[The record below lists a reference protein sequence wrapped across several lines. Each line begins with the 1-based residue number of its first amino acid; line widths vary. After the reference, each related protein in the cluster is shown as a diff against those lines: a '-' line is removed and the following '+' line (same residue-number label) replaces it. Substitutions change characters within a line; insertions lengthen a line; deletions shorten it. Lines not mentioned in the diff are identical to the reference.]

1 MDGVLVI
8 DKPAGMTSHDV
19 VARVRRITGERSVG
33 HLGTLDPMATGV
45 LPLVLGRFTRLA
57 QFYNNS
63 EKIYEG
69 SILLGFAT
77 DTYDAEGDAVA
88 PGKKFTG
95 TLADVRHAAAKFVG
109 NIQQLPPPFS
119 AKKIA
124 GVPAYKLARKK
135 RDVELK
141 PVDVRVHTFDILD
154 LHGGQARFYA
164 EVSSG
169 TYIRSLAHDLG
180 RELGVGAHLGELRR
194 LGSGEFS
201 VKEAASL
208 TGLEAVFAGS
218 DRILHNMHYRTL
230 TVWIEPPFV
239 HPRRV
244 LPAFPAI
251 TIMDEQASLIS
262 NGRAVNLAEF
272 SGAPLVKVFWGRD
285 RLVAIARRVAGTL
298 FHPQVVFISGAA
310 DLQQHSQPV

>member
-19 VARVRRITGERSVG
+19 VARVRGITGERSVG
-33 HLGTLDPMATGV
+33 HLGTLDPIATGV

-69 SILLGFAT
+69 SIRLGFAT
-77 DTYDAEGDAVA
+77 DTYDAEGEAVG
-88 PGKKFTG
+88 PSKKFTG
-95 TLADVRHAAAKFVG
+95 TLDDVRYAAAKFVG

-124 GVPAYKLARKK
+124 GVPAYKIARKK

-141 PVDVRVHTFDILD
+141 PVEVQVRKFDVLD
-154 LHGGQARFYA
+154 LQGDQARFKV

-169 TYIRSLAHDLG
+169 TYVRSLAHDLG
-180 RELGVGAHLGELRR
+180 RELGIGAHLAELRR
-194 LGSGEFS
+194 LRSAEFN
-201 VKEAASL
+201 VEEAASL
-208 TGLEAVFAGS
+208 AELEAIFADS
-218 DRILHNMHYRTL
+218 DCILHNTHYRTL
-230 TVWIEPPFV
+230 NAWTESPFV
-239 HPRRV
+239 HPRRI
-244 LPAFPAI
+244 LPAFPAVTI
-251 TIMDEQASLIS
+251 TDEQASLIS

-272 SGAPLVKVFWGRD
+272 SAAPLVKVFWGRD
-285 RLVAIARRVAGTL
+285 RLVAIARRIAGTL
-298 FHPQVVFISGAA
+298 FHPQVVLISGAA
-310 DLQQHSQPV
+310 DLQKQSQPV